1 MTTQK
6 LKAIHLKGTQSH
18 NSSPDCRHSVSSLP
32 IEASSPVNTATQAV
46 LDNTLLKVH
55 PKSQGEGSSPST
67 PTSFRP
73 EPFRR
78 LRWAAMDFQRAYSP
92 NKGQALCG
100 LRPIENEVSQNVGL
114 VKLKGQSSK
123 FTNRMLCKSYW
134 CPYCSEIFRAEKR
147 DKIKRALNYSL
158 KTDKKIYFIT
168 WTIPK
173 AYGST
178 EDKFKALNGVIRQLW
193 NRLRNKVKRDNNKL
207 YTIKGLDLTINDDHP
222 DPIHLHTH
230 SIVIL
235 DRDIDGLS
243 DWLWIRYKKLM
254 DKVNCS
260 VSELAFNFQRV
271 ETDKELDSYICKNW
285 SNLDKELTS
294 TDKVSKSTKSLGWF
308 RWICKIQKKPTIR
321 QIDIYQ
327 SFLKAA
333 KGKRTLDLS
342 RNFDELLVDTDQP
355 EETENLS
362 LSDDDDSPIL
372 ELVIGKN
379 LWRAIT
385 ETRSEYIIL
394 GVIDSFYD
402 LGLHNREFEFIMNLI
417 EASGGGHQRDKVK
430 KINFVDALRHLR
442 YILKEPLPE

>member
-1 MTTQK
+1 MTSQL
-6 LKAIHLKGTQSH
+6 LKPIHLKGSQSH

-46 LDNTLLKVH
+46 LDNPLLKVH
-55 PKSQGEGSSPST
+55 PD
-67 PTSFRP
+67 
-73 EPFRR
+73 PFRR
-78 LRWAAMDFQRAYSP
+78 LKWAAMDFQRLYSP

-100 LRPIENEVSQNVGL
+100 LRPIENEVTQRVSL

-123 FTNRMLCKSYW
+123 FANRMLCKSYW

-147 DKIKRALNYSL
+147 DKIKKALNYSL
-158 KTDKKIYFIT
+158 KSNKKIYFIT

-193 NRLRNKVKRDNNKL
+193 NRLRNKSKRDKNNF
-207 YTIKGLDLTINDDHP
+207 YTIKGLDLTINDKCP

-230 SIVIL
+230 SIIIL
-235 DRDIDGLS
+235 DREIEGLS

-254 DKVNCS
+254 DKINCS
-260 VSELAFNFQRV
+260 VSELAYDFQEV
-271 ETDKELDSYICKNW
+271 KTDKELNAYICKNW
-285 SNLDKELTS
+285 SNLDRELTS
-294 TDKVSKSTKSLGWF
+294 TNKMSKSTSSLGWF
-308 RWICKIQKKPTIR
+308 RWLCKIQENPTIR

-342 RNFDELLVDTDQP
+342 RNFDELLKDT
-355 EETENLS
+355 EEQEEIENLS
-362 LSDDDDSPIL
+362 LSDGDDSVLLNI
-372 ELVIGKN
+372 EIGKK
-379 LWRAIT
+379 LWEAIIL
-385 ETRSEYIIL
+385 TRSEYIIL
-394 GVIDSFYD
+394 GIIDSFYD

-417 EASGGGHQRDKVK
+417 EVSLGGNQTGKVTK
-430 KINFVDALRHLR
+430 NNFVEALRHLR